1 MNCVY
6 YILHIQ
12 VQFDGGFNRCR
23 SPLAATKWLFF
34 EGTMLANKFKHNKW
48 PFPKWF
54 ILCSFYHAHFLHW
67 KSDDAKNELNSFKH
81 SFSCDANEL
90 HDSLVLSYCGFFSI
104 AWETCSGLFLVLLS
118 KRLTQDISVVNVII
132 CDFSAIPLFHASMVF
147 GWRLF
152 HTHYVYEYDNKSHMI
167 SFYGLSTATDHHR
180 LPMAKCEE
188 NNMWFLFHF
197 LCSIFMFSL

>member
-1 MNCVY
+1 MISTAICITLQIELCV
-6 YILHIQ
+6 LHFTHSSSVWWRLQQMPFAFGCHQMAVFWRNNVGQQ
-12 VQFDGGFNRCR
+12 VQAQQVAI
-23 SPLAATKWLFF
+23 SEMVYSL
-34 EGTMLANKFKHNKW
+34 
-48 PFPKWF
+48 
-54 ILCSFYHAHFLHW
+54 
-67 KSDDAKNELNSFKH
+67 
-81 SFSCDANEL
+81 
-90 HDSLVLSYCGFFSI
+90 LVLPCTLFTLKIWWCEKWTKQLQTLVFMRCQWITRFACTLLLWFFFSI

-188 NNMWFLFHF
+188 NNMWF
-197 LCSIFMFSL
+197 

>member
-48 PFPKWF
+48 P
-54 ILCSFYHAHFLHW
+54 ISEMVYSL
-67 KSDDAKNELNSFKH
+67 
-81 SFSCDANEL
+81 
-90 HDSLVLSYCGFFSI
+90 LVLTCTLFTLKIWWCEKWTKQLQTLVFMRCQWITRFACTLLLWFFFSI

-132 CDFSAIPLFHASMVF
+132 CDFSAIPLFLASMVF

-188 NNMWFLFHF
+188 NNMWF
-197 LCSIFMFSL
+197 